1 MTTTRP
7 ATLDAAALRAG
18 FPLLQRTQHGRRLV
32 YLDSAATSQKPRPV
46 LDAMDAYYREANA
59 NVHRGVYQL
68 AAEAT
73 DRFEAARDAVAALVN
88 APREGCVFTRNATEA
103 INLVAWAWGSRT
115 LKPGDEVV
123 VTEMEHHSN
132 VVPWHI
138 VGRITGAT
146 VRFCPVTPGGE
157 LDLDAMRGLIGPRTR
172 LVGVVHVSNVLGT
185 INPVAEV
192 ARMAREAGALC
203 LVDASQSVPHMPVDV
218 QALGADLVVFTGHKM
233 CGPTGIGV
241 LVARPEL
248 LRAWEPFMG
257 GGEMISDVTKEC
269 STWAEIP
276 WKFEAGTPPIA
287 EAVGLGAAVAYLRD
301 IGLDAVRAHE
311 RETAAHLVQALRE
324 IDGIR
329 IFGPTDPDRRGAAVS
344 FALPDV
350 HPHDI
355 AQFLDGEAVC
365 VRAGHHCAKPL
376 MRVLGVGATARAS
389 GYLYTTPD
397 DVEALVGALHR
408 ARAYFGP

>member
-192 ARMAREAGALC
+192 VRVAREAGATSAWWTRRRAC
-203 LVDASQSVPHMPVDV
+203 PTCRSTCRRWAPTWWCSPATRCAGPRASACWWPGPSS
-218 QALGADLVVFTGHKM
+218 
-233 CGPTGIGV
+233 CGPGS
-241 LVARPEL
+241 P
-248 LRAWEPFMG
+248 
-257 GGEMISDVTKEC
+257 S
-269 STWAEIP
+269 WA
-276 WKFEAGTPPIA
+276 AG
-287 EAVGLGAAVAYLRD
+287 R
-301 IGLDAVRAHE
+301 
-311 RETAAHLVQALRE
+311 
-324 IDGIR
+324 
-329 IFGPTDPDRRGAAVS
+329 
-344 FALPDV
+344 
-350 HPHDI
+350 
-355 AQFLDGEAVC
+355 
-365 VRAGHHCAKPL
+365 
-376 MRVLGVGATARAS
+376 
-389 GYLYTTPD
+389 
-397 DVEALVGALHR
+397 
-408 ARAYFGP
+408 

>member
-1 MTTTRP
+1 
-7 ATLDAAALRAG
+7 
-18 FPLLQRTQHGRRLV
+18 
-32 YLDSAATSQKPRPV
+32 
-46 LDAMDAYYREANA
+46 
-59 NVHRGVYQL
+59 
-68 AAEAT
+68 
-73 DRFEAARDAVAALVN
+73 
-88 APREGCVFTRNATEA
+88 
-103 INLVAWAWGSRT
+103 
-115 LKPGDEVV
+115 
-123 VTEMEHHSN
+123 
-132 VVPWHI
+132 
-138 VGRITGAT
+138 
-146 VRFCPVTPGGE
+146 
-157 LDLDAMRGLIGPRTR
+157 
-172 LVGVVHVSNVLGT
+172 
-185 INPVAEV
+185 
-192 ARMAREAGALC
+192 
-203 LVDASQSVPHMPVDV
+203 
-218 QALGADLVVFTGHKM
+218 
-233 CGPTGIGV
+233 
-241 LVARPEL
+241 
-248 LRAWEPFMG
+248 MG